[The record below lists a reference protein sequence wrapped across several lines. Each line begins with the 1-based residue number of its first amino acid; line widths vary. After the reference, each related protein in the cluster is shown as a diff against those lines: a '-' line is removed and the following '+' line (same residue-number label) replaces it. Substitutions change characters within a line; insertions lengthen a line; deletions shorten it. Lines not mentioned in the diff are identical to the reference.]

1 MCSYETYIVDYFSF
15 SNFFGLGR
23 STKNGTNTSYFLSN
37 LPQRYRLNPAYQPE
51 YNAFVGLPALSGIGI
66 NYLNGSFAAEDF
78 LVKRDDSVYMN
89 VDKLY
94 KQLRKHNFMM
104 LNEELSVLSVGF
116 RVKSWYATLDI
127 TQKADILFRFNKDIF
142 TFLKYGNSD
151 YPNMDFGKLGLNANA
166 YLEAA
171 LGLSKKVNDKLTV
184 GLRLKYLVGVANLH
198 MTDSELGIKTRDDG
212 TILMHSRQN
221 IKLTAPVHIL
231 NDETG
236 QPFAMDEPMNWDDI
250 DFNTDGIGVSDILN
264 TKNLGFAIDLGGEY
278 QFSDRINFFA
288 SITDLGFIR
297 WKNEEYTYNLQQDSE
312 FEWKGADISGAIS
325 GNDNSMNDAFEDMV
339 DSLKNDFRVHN
350 VEAKYT
356 TMLNTKIFLGTT
368 YELNKMFN
376 VGGVLRA
383 SFIDG
388 MFFPA
393 LTASANARFIRNVSA
408 SVAYTMTRRS
418 GANLGIG
425 LTAKLGPLQLYLQ
438 TDNILAVNYTKTK
451 AVNAR
456 FGINLLFGHK
466 DKRNKVKENQGGGAS
481 VVPIAMK

>member
-1 MCSYETYIVDYFSF
+1 
-15 SNFFGLGR
+15 
-23 STKNGTNTSYFLSN
+23 
-37 LPQRYRLNPAYQPE
+37 
-51 YNAFVGLPALSGIGI
+51 
-66 NYLNGSFAAEDF
+66 
-78 LVKRDDSVYMN
+78 
-89 VDKLY
+89 
-94 KQLRKHNFMM
+94 
-104 LNEELSVLSVGF
+104 
-116 RVKSWYATLDI
+116 
-127 TQKADILFRFNKDIF
+127 
-142 TFLKYGNSD
+142 
-151 YPNMDFGKLGLNANA
+151 MDFGKLGLNANA

-264 TKNLGFAIDLGGEY
+264 TKNPGFAIDLGGEY

-297 WKNEEYTYNLQQDSE
+297 WKSEEYTYNLQQDSE

>member
-1 MCSYETYIVDYFSF
+1 MKRILLIILVLVISLDWVEAQ
-15 SNFFGLGR
+15 
-23 STKNGTNTSYFLSN
+23 NGTNTSYFLSN

-151 YPNMDFGKLGLNANA
+151 YPNMDFGRLGLNANA

-250 DFNTDGIGVSDILN
+250 DFNTDGIGVSDL
-264 TKNLGFAIDLGGEY
+264 EY
-278 QFSDRINFFA
+278 KESWICNR
-288 SITDLGFIR
+288 
-297 WKNEEYTYNLQQDSE
+297 
-312 FEWKGADISGAIS
+312 
-325 GNDNSMNDAFEDMV
+325 
-339 DSLKNDFRVHN
+339 FR
-350 VEAKYT
+350 
-356 TMLNTKIFLGTT
+356 G
-368 YELNKMFN
+368 
-376 VGGVLRA
+376 
-383 SFIDG
+383 
-388 MFFPA
+388 
-393 LTASANARFIRNVSA
+393 
-408 SVAYTMTRRS
+408 
-418 GANLGIG
+418 
-425 LTAKLGPLQLYLQ
+425 
-438 TDNILAVNYTKTK
+438 
-451 AVNAR
+451 
-456 FGINLLFGHK
+456 
-466 DKRNKVKENQGGGAS
+466 
-481 VVPIAMK
+481 